1 MNPCWVLVKKLSDR
15 EKMKISKIYF
25 IVTLILYGTVAES
38 YPEENSINLITDN
51 IMKVCDK
58 PENAGS
64 YWDINVKGDGNADIK
79 LRLGNVG
86 LTTEVGFSKVE
97 WDGIRRTVEDNI
109 DYRSCVK
116 ALSPV
121 FIEKFSPLVNVKK
134 SETNSTAQRRVLGGI
149 KWQEIGRGVKITLSS
164 CYRRSASIFCEF
176 IANSMDSDSDIRL
189 YESSAIYDQNG
200 NKYAPSKISVANFV
214 SDFRYSKIENV
225 NGELVLGVDT
235 KIVATFNGVD
245 EESMLVSKAM
255 LVSKV
260 GESGRKPEDHVFSFR
275 DVKIELN

>member
-1 MNPCWVLVKKLSDR
+1 
-15 EKMKISKIYF
+15 MKIVSIF
-25 IVTLILYGTVAES
+25 FVVISIVYVAAAES
-38 YPEENSINLITDN
+38 SPEENSINLITDN

-64 YWDINVKGDGNADIK
+64 YWDINVKGDGNANIK
-79 LRLGNVG
+79 LRLANVG

-121 FIEKFSPLVNVKK
+121 FIEKFSSLVKLKK
-134 SETNSTAQRRVLGGI
+134 TETSSISKRRVLGGI
-149 KWQEIGRGVKITLSS
+149 KWQEIGGGVKITLSS
-164 CYRRSASIFCEF
+164 CYRRSSSIFCEF
-176 IANSMDSDSDIRL
+176 IANSMDYDSDIRL
-189 YESSAIYDQNG
+189 YETSAIYDQNG
-200 NKYAPSKISVANFV
+200 NKYTPSKISVANFV
-214 SDFRYSKIENV
+214 SDFKYAKVENV
-225 NGELVLGVDT
+225 NGELIRGVDT
-235 KIVATFNGVD
+235 KIVVTFNGVH